1 MAIFLKFSPYT
12 KVYSFDIVF
21 LYAIIY
27 NTICYLLSLHV
38 LKHDTHDFSKSFK
51 LLQPINMPQP
61 MNLKVY
67 LIAAIDILLRMISIQ
82 SIIRNIVK
90 QCMFRMSTF
99 SVCPQSTIMIQTYQS
114 FLLVRE
120 LLCNILIDIVN
131 IH

>member
-1 MAIFLKFSPYT
+1 MAIFLNFHLILKSPALILFFYMPLYT
-12 KVYSFDIVF
+12 IQ
-21 LYAIIY
+21 L
-27 NTICYLLSLHV
+27 TICSSLHV

-61 MNLKVY
+61 MNLKVD

-120 LLCNILIDIVN
+120 LLCNILIDIVS